1 MEDII
6 NFIEFA
12 IEDSTCHHDFDGNP
26 IIDVQRMKEI
36 MSEYITK
43 REAKM
48 KKQIIKEAK
57 EAIQKILL

>member
-1 MEDII
+1 MEEIV
-6 NFIEFA
+6 NFIAVA
-12 IEDSTCHHDFDGNP
+12 IEDSTCHHDYDGNP
-26 IIDVQRMKEI
+26 IIDVERMKEI
-36 MSEYITK
+36 MSEYILK